1 MASAKVH
8 AFKEGRLS
16 RAKALAGDDLR
27 DLLASSQC
35 DSQWQ
40 EDGQEPTRCAPE
52 RAELDEKA
60 LEGLKIVGDA
70 LVEIHHAAYS
80 DMVRMKDWMLPP
92 GSWANAPKED
102 GEWIPMD
109 ESGSCEDSEESWQG
123 GYF

>member
-1 MASAKVH
+1 MASAKVQ
-8 AFKEGRLS
+8 ACKEGRLS
-16 RAKALAGDDLR
+16 RAEALAGDDLR

-35 DSQWQ
+35 DTQREDGWQ
-40 EDGQEPTRCAPE
+40 EPPRGAPE
-52 RAELDEKA
+52 RAQLNEKA

-80 DMVRMKDWMLPP
+80 DMVQMKDWMLPP

-109 ESGSCEDSEESWQG
+109 EDSIDSSEESWQG